1 MPSLRC
7 INCRSDFPTSRRIY
21 TCPKCSGLLD
31 VVYEAPEFQGDR
43 IISCWDERRASPKT
57 IDQSGVWRFRELL
70 PEADESEIVTM
81 MEGATPIWDAPR
93 CAEYAG
99 MNRLS
104 FKHLGMNPTGSFKD
118 LGMTTGITQAKRLG
132 ATSVAC
138 ASTGNTSA
146 SMAAYAARARM
157 NAFVFIPSGQ
167 IALGKLSQ
175 ALDYGAIVLQID
187 GDFDDAMRLVR
198 EVANKSPLYLL
209 NSVNPFRLEGQKTIA
224 FELMQQRGWQAPDRV
239 IVPGGNLGNSSA
251 ISKGFHELLERG
263 VIAKMPK
270 ITIVQ
275 AEGAN
280 PLYRMWV
287 KYRDRE
293 GVEAQ
298 NRDGEGAEAQNRDP
312 EGAESQNSDGKR
324 AETQNR
330 DRKRK
335 DNLKLEPV
343 SAATLATAIKI
354 GAPLSWPK
362 AMRGLRWSEGEVEQV
377 TEQEIADAKAMI
389 GLDGIGCE
397 PASAVTLAGV
407 RKMVAAGAVNPDED
421 VVAILTGHLLKDH
434 DYTVNYHSGALS
446 FTGKNGERVAIES
459 RYANAFTRVPAER
472 DAILGILGL

>member
-7 INCRSDFPTSRRIY
+7 IKCQSDFPTSKRIY

-43 IISCWDERRASPKT
+43 IISAWDERRASRKS

-99 MNRLS
+99 MSRLS

-118 LGMTTGITQAKRLG
+118 LGMTTGITQARRLG

-157 NAFVFIPSGQ
+157 KAFVFIPSGQ

-224 FELMQQRGWQAPDRV
+224 FEMMQQRGWHAPDRV
-239 IVPGGNLGNSSA
+239 VVPGGNLGNSSA
-251 ISKGFHELLERG
+251 IAKGFHEMLERG
-263 VIAKMPK
+263 MITKMPK
-270 ITIVQ
+270 ITIIQ

-280 PLYRMWV
+280 PLYRMWAR
-287 KYRDRE
+287 YRDR
-293 GVEAQ
+293 
-298 NRDGEGAEAQNRDP
+298 
-312 EGAESQNSDGKR
+312 EGAESQNLDPKK
-324 AETQNR
+324 AE
-330 DRKRK
+330 
-335 DNLKLEPV
+335 LKLEPV
-343 SAATLATAIKI
+343 SATTLATAIKI

-407 RKMVAAGAVNPDED
+407 KKMVAAGSVNPDED
-421 VVAILTGHLLKDH
+421 VVAILTGHVLKDP
-434 DYTVNYHSGALS
+434 DYTVNYHRGALS
-446 FTGKNGERVAIES
+446 LSGKGGKKIAIES
-459 RYANAFTRVPAER
+459 RYANAFTRVPADR
-472 DAILGILGL
+472 DAIVGALGF

>member
-7 INCRSDFPTSRRIY
+7 INCQSDFPTSKRIY
-21 TCPKCSGLLD
+21 TCPKCSSLLD
-31 VVYEAPEFQGDR
+31 VVYEASEFQADR
-43 IISCWDERRASPKT
+43 IISAWDERRASPKP

-70 PEADESEIVTM
+70 PEADESEIVTL
-81 MEGATPIWDAPR
+81 MEGATQIWDAPR

-175 ALDYGAIVLQID
+175 ALDYGAIVLQLD

-224 FELMQQRGWQAPDRV
+224 FEMLQQRGWQAPDRV
-239 IVPGGNLGNSSA
+239 VVPGGNLGNSSA
-251 ISKGFHELLERG
+251 IAKGFHELLERG

-270 ITIVQ
+270 ITIIQ

-287 KYRDRE
+287 RYRDRE
-293 GVEAQ
+293 GADLKLAPV
-298 NRDGEGAEAQNRDP
+298 EGA
-312 EGAESQNSDGKR
+312 
-324 AETQNR
+324 T
-330 DRKRK
+330 
-335 DNLKLEPV
+335 
-343 SAATLATAIKI
+343 TLATAIKI
-354 GAPLSWPK
+354 GAPLSWSK
-362 AMRGLRWSEGEVEQV
+362 AMRGLRWSAGEVEQV

-407 RKMVAAGAVNPDED
+407 RKMVAAGAVKPDED
-421 VVAILTGHLLKDH
+421 VVAILTGHVLKDP
-434 DYTVNYHSGALS
+434 DYTVNYHAGALS
-446 FTGKNGERVAIES
+446 FTGKSGERVALES

-472 DAILGILGL
+472 DAIMGILGF

>member
-7 INCRSDFPTSRRIY
+7 INCQSDFPTSKRIY
-21 TCPKCSGLLD
+21 TCAKCSGLLD
-31 VVYEAPEFQGDR
+31 VVYEASEFQADR
-43 IISCWDERRASPKT
+43 IISAWDERRASPKL

-70 PEADESEIVTM
+70 PEADESEIITLV
-81 MEGATPIWDAPR
+81 EGSTQIFDAPR

-99 MNRLS
+99 MNLLS

-175 ALDYGAIVLQID
+175 ALDYGAIVLQLD

-224 FELMQQRGWQAPDRV
+224 FEMMQQRGWKSPDRV

-251 ISKGFHELLERG
+251 IAKGFHELLERG
-263 VIAKMPK
+263 VITKMPK
-270 ITIVQ
+270 ITIIQ

-280 PLYRMWV
+280 PLYRLWV
-287 KYRDRE
+287 RYRERE
-293 GVEAQ
+293 GAEIQ
-298 NRDGEGAEAQNRDP
+298 NRDGDGTEA
-312 EGAESQNSDGKR
+312 
-324 AETQNR
+324 QNR
-330 DRKRK
+330 DRKRA
-335 DNLKLEPV
+335 NLKLEPV
-343 SAATLATAIKI
+343 AGATTLATAIKI
-354 GAPLSWPK
+354 GAPLSWTK
-362 AMRGLRWSEGEVEQV
+362 AIRGLRWSAGEVEQV

-397 PASAVTLAGV
+397 PASAVTLAGL
-407 RKMVAAGAVNPDED
+407 RKMVAAGAVEPDED
-421 VVAILTGHLLKDH
+421 VVAILTGHVLKDP

-446 FTGKNGERVAIES
+446 FTGKNGERVALES

-472 DAILGILGL
+472 DAIMGILGL